1 MALASE
7 AAVSRQCVHKD
18 HRETSS
24 LSPWPLRP
32 AAMLR
37 SLVLKKTQLGQTAK
51 SSRLKGKKEAE
62 TMKAKKSLASERR
75 PNPRQRL

>member
-1 MALASE
+1 MASE
-7 AAVSRQCVHKD
+7 
-18 HRETSS
+18 
-24 LSPWPLRP
+24 P
-32 AAMLR
+32 AMLR